1 MSLLSPAD
9 QQKLREA
16 FDRMTRSVRLL
27 FFSQAIGCE
36 TCGET
41 RQILD
46 ELSALSNLIS
56 VEEINF
62 VLEGDKAKQ
71 YGVDRVP
78 AIAIEYE
85 GVAGGSGRSGG
96 ASGSGGADGA
106 GGSGGADG
114 AGGSG
119 GSSGSSGSSGSGRSG
134 GSGGASGA
142 SATADGQTSDS
153 MKDSRIRFLGAPSG
167 WEFVSLV
174 QAVLLAGG
182 RQSALSAASLDRL
195 RAVDRPITMQVFT
208 TPT

>member
-1 MSLLSPAD
+1 MSLLSAAD

-46 ELSALSNLIS
+46 ELRGLSDRIS
-56 VEEINF
+56 VEEINL

-71 YGVDRVP
+71 YGVDRTP
-78 AIAIEYE
+78 AIAIAYGSGSSE
-85 GVAGGSGRSGG
+85 SGRSRE
-96 ASGSGGADGA
+96 
-106 GGSGGADG
+106 
-114 AGGSG
+114 SG
-119 GSSGSSGSSGSGRSG
+119 GSSEASSTGDGRM
-134 GSGGASGA
+134 
-142 SATADGQTSDS
+142 SDA

-182 RQSALSAASLDRL
+182 RESALSAASLDRL

>member
-1 MSLLSPAD
+1 MSLLSAAD

-46 ELSALSNLIS
+46 ELRGLSDRIS
-56 VEEINF
+56 VEEINL

-71 YGVDRVP
+71 YGVDRAP
-78 AIAIEYE
+78 AIAIAYE
-85 GVAGGSGRSGG
+85 SGSSEPGGSGES
-96 ASGSGGADGA
+96 
-106 GGSGGADG
+106 
-114 AGGSG
+114 GGSG
-119 GSSGSSGSSGSGRSG
+119 GSSEASSTGDGRM
-134 GSGGASGA
+134 
-142 SATADGQTSDS
+142 SDT

-182 RQSALSAASLDRL
+182 RESALSAASLDRL

>member
-1 MSLLSPAD
+1 MSLLSAAD

-46 ELSALSNLIS
+46 ELRGLSDRIS
-56 VEEINF
+56 VEEINL

-71 YGVDRVP
+71 YGVDRTP
-78 AIAIEYE
+78 AIAIAY
-85 GVAGGSGRSGG
+85 G
-96 ASGSGGADGA
+96 
-106 GGSGGADG
+106 
-114 AGGSG
+114 
-119 GSSGSSGSSGSGRSG
+119 SGSSEASSTGDGRM
-134 GSGGASGA
+134 
-142 SATADGQTSDS
+142 SDT

-182 RQSALSAASLDRL
+182 RESALSAASLDRL

>member
-1 MSLLSPAD
+1 MSLLSAAD

-46 ELSALSNLIS
+46 ELRGLSDRIS
-56 VEEINF
+56 VEEINL

-71 YGVDRVP
+71 YGVDRAP
-78 AIAIEYE
+78 AIAIAYE
-85 GVAGGSGRSGG
+85 SGSSEPGGSGES
-96 ASGSGGADGA
+96 S
-106 GGSGGADG
+106 
-114 AGGSG
+114 GSG
-119 GSSGSSGSSGSGRSG
+119 GSSEASSTGDGRM
-134 GSGGASGA
+134 
-142 SATADGQTSDS
+142 SDT

-182 RQSALSAASLDRL
+182 RESALSAASLDRL

>member
-1 MSLLSPAD
+1 MSLLSAAD

-27 FFSQAIGCE
+27 FFSQSIGCE

-56 VEEINF
+56 VEEVNL

-85 GVAGGSGRSGG
+85 G
-96 ASGSGGADGA
+96 GA
-106 GGSGGADG
+106 GE
-114 AGGSG
+114 SG
-119 GSSGSSGSSGSGRSG
+119 GSRESSP
-134 GSGGASGA
+134 
-142 SATADGQTSDS
+142 TADGQTSDS
-153 MKDSRIRFLGAPSG
+153 M
-167 WEFVSLV
+167 
-174 QAVLLAGG
+174 
-182 RQSALSAASLDRL
+182 
-195 RAVDRPITMQVFT
+195 
-208 TPT
+208 

>member
-85 GVAGGSGRSGG
+85 DGSGGAGGADGSGGSGRSGG
-96 ASGSGGADGA
+96 
-106 GGSGGADG
+106 
-114 AGGSG
+114 
-119 GSSGSSGSSGSGRSG
+119 SG

>member
-1 MSLLSPAD
+1 MSLLSAAD

-46 ELSALSNLIS
+46 ELRGLSDRIS
-56 VEEINF
+56 VEEINL

-71 YGVDRVP
+71 YGVDRTP
-78 AIAIEYE
+78 AIAIAYE
-85 GVAGGSGRSGG
+85 RGSSE
-96 ASGSGGADGA
+96 S
-106 GGSGGADG
+106 
-114 AGGSG
+114 GGSG
-119 GSSGSSGSSGSGRSG
+119 GSGESSGSG
-134 GSGGASGA
+134 GSSEASSTG
-142 SATADGQTSDS
+142 DGRMSDT

-182 RQSALSAASLDRL
+182 RESALSAASLDRL

>member
-1 MSLLSPAD
+1 MSLLSAAD

-46 ELSALSNLIS
+46 ELRGLSDRIS
-56 VEEINF
+56 VEEINL

-71 YGVDRVP
+71 YGVDRAP
-78 AIAIEYE
+78 AIAIAYE
-85 GVAGGSGRSGG
+85 SGSSEPGGSGESGRSGE
-96 ASGSGGADGA
+96 SS
-106 GGSGGADG
+106 
-114 AGGSG
+114 GSG
-119 GSSGSSGSSGSGRSG
+119 GSSEASSTGDGRM
-134 GSGGASGA
+134 
-142 SATADGQTSDS
+142 SDT

-182 RQSALSAASLDRL
+182 RESALSAASLDRL

>member
-1 MSLLSPAD
+1 MSLLSAAD
-9 QQKLREA
+9 RQKLREA

-46 ELSALSNLIS
+46 ELRGLSDRIS
-56 VEEINF
+56 VEEINL

-71 YGVDRVP
+71 YGVDRAP
-78 AIAIEYE
+78 AIAIAYE
-85 GVAGGSGRSGG
+85 
-96 ASGSGGADGA
+96 
-106 GGSGGADG
+106 
-114 AGGSG
+114 
-119 GSSGSSGSSGSGRSG
+119 SGSSEASSTGDGRM
-134 GSGGASGA
+134 
-142 SATADGQTSDS
+142 SDT

-182 RQSALSAASLDRL
+182 RESALSAASLDRL

>member
-1 MSLLSPAD
+1 MALLSAAD

-46 ELSALSNLIS
+46 ELRGLSDRIS
-56 VEEINF
+56 VEEINL

-71 YGVDRVP
+71 YGVDRAP
-78 AIAIEYE
+78 AIAIAYE
-85 GVAGGSGRSGG
+85 SGSSEPGGSGESGRSGE
-96 ASGSGGADGA
+96 SS
-106 GGSGGADG
+106 
-114 AGGSG
+114 GSG
-119 GSSGSSGSSGSGRSG
+119 GSSEASSTGDGRM
-134 GSGGASGA
+134 
-142 SATADGQTSDS
+142 SDT

-182 RQSALSAASLDRL
+182 RESALSAASLDRL

>member
-1 MSLLSPAD
+1 MSLLSAAD

-46 ELSALSNLIS
+46 ELRGLSDRIS
-56 VEEINF
+56 VEEINL

-71 YGVDRVP
+71 YGVDRTP
-78 AIAIEYE
+78 AIAIAYE
-85 GVAGGSGRSGG
+85 SGSSESGRSRE
-96 ASGSGGADGA
+96 S
-106 GGSGGADG
+106 
-114 AGGSG
+114 GGSG
-119 GSSGSSGSSGSGRSG
+119 GSSEASSTGDGRM
-134 GSGGASGA
+134 
-142 SATADGQTSDS
+142 SDT

-182 RQSALSAASLDRL
+182 RESALSAASLDRL

>member
-1 MSLLSPAD
+1 MSLLSAAD

-46 ELSALSNLIS
+46 ELRGLSDRIS
-56 VEEINF
+56 VEEINL

-71 YGVDRVP
+71 YGVDRAP
-78 AIAIEYE
+78 AIAIAYE
-85 GVAGGSGRSGG
+85 SGSSEPGGSGESGESDRSGE
-96 ASGSGGADGA
+96 SS
-106 GGSGGADG
+106 
-114 AGGSG
+114 GSG
-119 GSSGSSGSSGSGRSG
+119 GSSEASSTGDGRM
-134 GSGGASGA
+134 
-142 SATADGQTSDS
+142 SDT

-182 RQSALSAASLDRL
+182 RESALSAASLDRL

>member
-1 MSLLSPAD
+1 MSLLSAAD

-46 ELSALSNLIS
+46 ELRGLSDRIS
-56 VEEINF
+56 VEEINL

-71 YGVDRVP
+71 YGVDRAP
-78 AIAIEYE
+78 AIAIAYE
-85 GVAGGSGRSGG
+85 SGSSEPGGSGESGRSRE
-96 ASGSGGADGA
+96 
-106 GGSGGADG
+106 
-114 AGGSG
+114 SG
-119 GSSGSSGSSGSGRSG
+119 GSSEASSTGDGRM
-134 GSGGASGA
+134 
-142 SATADGQTSDS
+142 SDT

-182 RQSALSAASLDRL
+182 RESALSAASLDRL

>member
-1 MSLLSPAD
+1 MSLLSAAD

-46 ELSALSNLIS
+46 ELRGLSDRIS
-56 VEEINF
+56 VEEINLVSDRISVEEINL

-71 YGVDRVP
+71 YGVDRTP
-78 AIAIEYE
+78 AIAIAYGSGSSE
-85 GVAGGSGRSGG
+85 SGRSRE
-96 ASGSGGADGA
+96 
-106 GGSGGADG
+106 
-114 AGGSG
+114 SG
-119 GSSGSSGSSGSGRSG
+119 GSSEASSTGDGRM
-134 GSGGASGA
+134 
-142 SATADGQTSDS
+142 SDT

-182 RQSALSAASLDRL
+182 RESALSAASLDRL

>member
-1 MSLLSPAD
+1 MSLLSAAD

-46 ELSALSNLIS
+46 ELRGLSDRIS
-56 VEEINF
+56 VEEINL

-71 YGVDRVP
+71 YGVDRTP
-78 AIAIEYE
+78 AIAIAYGSGSSE
-85 GVAGGSGRSGG
+85 SGRSRE
-96 ASGSGGADGA
+96 
-106 GGSGGADG
+106 
-114 AGGSG
+114 SG
-119 GSSGSSGSSGSGRSG
+119 GSSEASSTGDGRM
-134 GSGGASGA
+134 
-142 SATADGQTSDS
+142 SDT

-182 RQSALSAASLDRL
+182 RESALSAASLDRL

>member
-1 MSLLSPAD
+1 MSLLSAAD

-46 ELSALSNLIS
+46 ELRGLSDRIS
-56 VEEINF
+56 VEEINL

-71 YGVDRVP
+71 YGVDRTP
-78 AIAIEYE
+78 AIAIAYE
-85 GVAGGSGRSGG
+85 SGSSESGRSRE
-96 ASGSGGADGA
+96 
-106 GGSGGADG
+106 
-114 AGGSG
+114 SG
-119 GSSGSSGSSGSGRSG
+119 GSSEASSTGDGRM
-134 GSGGASGA
+134 
-142 SATADGQTSDS
+142 SDT

-182 RQSALSAASLDRL
+182 RESALSAASLDRL

>member
-16 FDRMTRSVRLL
+16 FERMTRSVRLL

-46 ELSALSNLIS
+46 ELRGLSDRIS
-56 VEEINF
+56 VEEINL

-71 YGVDRVP
+71 YGVDRTP
-78 AIAIEYE
+78 AIAIAYGSGSSE
-85 GVAGGSGRSGG
+85 SGRSRE
-96 ASGSGGADGA
+96 
-106 GGSGGADG
+106 
-114 AGGSG
+114 SG
-119 GSSGSSGSSGSGRSG
+119 GSSEASSTGDGRM
-134 GSGGASGA
+134 
-142 SATADGQTSDS
+142 SDT

-182 RQSALSAASLDRL
+182 RESALSAASLDRL

>member
-1 MSLLSPAD
+1 MSLLSAAD

-46 ELSALSNLIS
+46 ELRGLCDRIS
-56 VEEINF
+56 VDEINL

-71 YGVDRVP
+71 YGVDRAP
-78 AIAIEYE
+78 AIAIAYE
-85 GVAGGSGRSGG
+85 SGSGESGRSGESSG
-96 ASGSGGADGA
+96 ASQSSGSGGASSTGDG
-106 GGSGGADG
+106 
-114 AGGSG
+114 
-119 GSSGSSGSSGSGRSG
+119 RM
-134 GSGGASGA
+134 
-142 SATADGQTSDS
+142 SDT

-182 RQSALSAASLDRL
+182 RESSLSAASLDRL